1 MGLAPTALIISLV
14 SQVTPF
20 CIFLFIMNMI
30 SYFLRHHQL
39 KHKWVILGIF
49 IFIFI
54 YFYLILIMHF
64 IFVITIS
71 INFDWLALSKHSSH
85 EEGWFLFLTIKSLG
99 LDFSLQ
105 WWFIIGCF
113 NHQQSWFKT
122 TPAWGISGLR
132 PCLKRPQN
140 KRLWHSC
147 GNNQIP
153 LMAPSVEQARYH
165 QTAIL
170 SNTECSISPGSS
182 ENIGLIQV

>member
-1 MGLAPTALIISLV
+1 MGPAPTVLMSSLV
-14 SQVTPF
+14 SQITPF
-20 CIFLFIMNMI
+20 CIIAVYRPHFLW
-30 SYFLRHHQL
+30 HHQL
-39 KHKWVILGIF
+39 KYKWVILGV
-49 IFIFI
+49 
-54 YFYLILIMHF
+54 LRKHF
-64 IFVITIS
+64 FHCLLVITTAL
-71 INFDWLALSKHSSH
+71 NFAWLALSKHSSH
-85 EEGWFLFLTIKSLG
+85 EEGWFLFLTVKSFR
-99 LDFSLQ
+99 LDFTLQ

-122 TPAWGISGLR
+122 TPAWRISGLR
-132 PCLKRPQN
+132 PCTLKRPQN

-170 SNTECSISPGSS
+170 SNTKCSISPGSS